1 MAEFELPPGHPI
13 SIEQAKDLM
22 KGPLADVY
30 RGILAKSCAPLFW
43 YQNDA
48 PDFPVLNNGT
58 VTFLRTPER
67 LLGVTAAHVV
77 RGYFN
82 DARGGGV
89 SLQMMDRGITNLE
102 ARMIDI
108 NDRLDIATFAV
119 DGDLLGNL
127 GKPTQPL
134 ENWPPRE
141 PQEGRAIML
150 AGYPGNDI
158 INEQNR
164 SRRLNFGLAT
174 ALVIAQR
181 VTDKQITWLVDRENE
196 TWTGEGAPPGFLA
209 LGGVSG
215 GPLIT
220 WIETRSHII
229 TYALGGIIIEHP
241 DYAPD
246 ENEDQIMIERVIA
259 IRADFIAPSGRI
271 FHG

>member
-1 MAEFELPPGHPI
+1 M
-13 SIEQAKDLM
+13 
-22 KGPLADVY
+22 
-30 RGILAKSCAPLFW
+30 FW
-43 YQNDA
+43 YQDSS
-48 PDFPVLNNGT
+48 PDFPILNNGT
-58 VTFLRTPER
+58 VTFVRTPER

-77 RGYFN
+77 RGYIN
-82 DARGGGV
+82 DSRGGGV
-89 SLQMMDRGITNLE
+89 SLQIMDRGIADLE
-102 ARMIDI
+102 ERLLDI

-119 DGDLLGNL
+119 DDDLLARL
-127 GKPTQPL
+127 GKPVQAL

-150 AGYPGNDI
+150 AGYPGKDVLNQP
-158 INEQNR
+158 NSR
-164 SRRLNFGLAT
+164 RRLNFGLAT

-196 TWTGEGAPPGFLA
+196 TWTGEGSEPEVLA

-220 WIETRSHII
+220 WIETPNHIV

-241 DYAPD
+241 DYVGEADP
-246 ENEDQIMIERVIA
+246 ERIVIERVIA